1 VPGAIPIEPTVALAL
16 ITSGVVLAFFL
27 IAGVKL
33 LCREVSKSDP
43 NEHLR

>member
-1 VPGAIPIEPTVALAL
+1 VPGPIPIEPTVALAL
-16 ITSGVVLAFFL
+16 ITSGVVLALFL

-33 LCREVSKSDP
+33 FRREVSKSDP